1 MQGGNGSPV
10 GNVTQG
16 ASPGRTHCMAG
27 VRKAGFEL
35 TELKTFFNFK
45 AYENSTE
52 NSYTSCTHPCSSN
65 INLFCDHN
73 TVIIH

>member
-10 GNVTQG
+10 GNVAQG

-35 TELKTFFNFK
+35 TELKTFFNF
-45 AYENSTE
+45 
-52 NSYTSCTHPCSSN
+52 
-65 INLFCDHN
+65 
-73 TVIIH
+73 